1 MRFNVLYIVF
11 FISTIGFAQHRLDRN
26 PNTYKFKYKNEVF
39 KGSRGQIT
47 EQLRNIKNREDFK
60 GIPFEMRQ
68 ILNKLFKKATEQPIR
83 KKYKEQALVFLEALY
98 GYEEFVKLYHNKLS
112 IAIMNLKKDMKRLDF
127 KFEREFTK
135 AKIALDRAKKE
146 DIYSF
151 DEIEIMNLS
160 DDFEKSQL
168 KLISHRWMKK
178 KFDSYD
184 NTILQS
190 PDEYVSD
197 FRTSEAMHVYKMY
210 QDKKISKIDGYL
222 VNQIIEFYHTT
233 ALIEM
238 DLEQLDL
245 NYITKL

>member
-1 MRFNVLYIVF
+1 MRFNLLYIVF
-11 FISTIGFAQHRLDRN
+11 FISTIAFAQHRLDRN

-47 EQLRNIKNREDFK
+47 EQLRSIKNREDFK
-60 GIPFEMRQ
+60 GIPYEMRQ
-68 ILNKLFKKATEQPIR
+68 ILNKLFKNATEQPIR
-83 KKYKEQALVFLEALY
+83 KKYKEKALIFLDALY

-112 IAIMNLKKDMKRLDF
+112 IAIVNLKKDMKRLDF

-146 DIYSF
+146 DTYTF
-151 DEIEIMNLS
+151 DEIMDLS
-160 DDFEKSQL
+160 DDFEQSQL

-178 KFDSYD
+178 KFDGYS
-184 NTILQS
+184 NTILEF
-190 PDEYVSD
+190 PDEYISD
-197 FRTSEAMHVYKMY
+197 FRTSEAMNVYKLY
-210 QDKKISKIDGYL
+210 QDNQTSKIDGYL
-222 VNQIIEFYHTT
+222 VHQIIDFYHTT